1 MPTLATGISPIRSR
15 PVRHASAGFTLVEIM
30 VVVFIIGI
38 ITAGIV
44 ITFAGDNRDTQLDE
58 EAERLDALIAY
69 VREQAE
75 LQTRDYGLRMDR
87 LNYGFVVFDPI
98 ANQWRNVDED
108 KALRER
114 PIPEGLIPGLVV
126 EGRTV
131 VLDTRRP
138 TVTDIKPQV
147 LIFGNGDISSFEVSF
162 EREGTGLRAR
172 IYSDEDSLVRL
183 SLPNRE
189 ESVTDATG
197 LAVTR

>member
-1 MPTLATGISPIRSR
+1 
-15 PVRHASAGFTLVEIM
+15 M
-30 VVVFIIGI
+30 VVVFIIGLI
-38 ITAGIV
+38 AAGMV

-87 LNYGFVVFDPI
+87 HNYGFVVFDPI
-98 ANQWRNVDED
+98 ANEWRTVNED
-108 KALRER
+108 DALRER
-114 PIPEGLIPGLVV
+114 PIPEGLVPGLVV
-126 EGRTV
+126 EGRGV
-131 VLDTRRP
+131 VLDTRKP
-138 TVTDIKPQV
+138 TVTNFKPQV
-147 LIFGNGDISSFEVSF
+147 MIFGNGDISSFEVTF
-162 EREGTGLRAR
+162 EREGTGERAR

-197 LAVTR
+197 LAVSR

>member
-1 MPTLATGISPIRSR
+1 
-15 PVRHASAGFTLVEIM
+15 M

-44 ITFAGDNRDTQLDE
+44 ITFAGNDRDTQLDE

-98 ANQWRNVDED
+98 ANQWRTVDED
-108 KALRER
+108 NALRAR

-126 EGRTV
+126 EGRGV
-131 VLDTRRP
+131 VLDTKKP
-138 TVTDIKPQV
+138 TVADFKPQV
-147 LIFGNGDISSFEVSF
+147 LIFGNGDISSFEVTF
-162 EREGTGLRAR
+162 EREGTGQRAR
-172 IYSDEDSLVRL
+172 IYSDEESLVRL
-183 SLPNRE
+183 SLPDRD
-189 ESVTDATG
+189 ESVTNATG
-197 LAVTR
+197 LAVTP